1 MHFYALHVGKYVSA
15 SAPSRLQAYWAATT
29 DVLENLASIG
39 LSEGVVQLFVEKVEF
54 YQCMNVLGSWLRLA
68 G

>member
-29 DVLENLASIG
+29 DVLENVASV
-39 LSEGVVQLFVEKVEF
+39 SEGVVQLFVEKVEF
-54 YQCMNVLGSWLRLA
+54 YHGMNVLGSWLRLA